1 MVVRYWEAM
10 SVMRWPV
17 RHLSVALLGATG
29 LAGLAAG
36 LAGLAAASRPEPVH
50 ARVQSSS
57 STFVVMFQ
65 GVRIGA
71 ETVAVTRND
80 SGWVI
85 SSTGQIAQP
94 LDLTTTKFEATYAPD
109 WQPLKLA
116 IEGAHRGQLITLLTV
131 FQPTSATSD
140 FLQSGQRLSVTHT
153 VSPGTVALPNNFF
166 AAYEALAARLGPAA
180 PGTKVPVYVAPQA
193 EIVVTVEATR
203 PRRVVTVDGAIEFK
217 QFDLSFANPSGPL
230 KAEMWIDGR
239 NRFARLVLPAAS
251 LTVIRD
257 DLSVVMAREERISR
271 PGDEDVFI
279 PANGFNL
286 GGTVSEPA
294 AAAAGA
300 AKGAA
305 GRFPAVVLVAG
316 SGRQDRDELVF
327 GIPILGQLAGSLAD
341 AGFVVVRYDKRGVGL
356 SGGRV
361 ESATL
366 DDYATDIIS
375 VVNWLRRRKDVDP
388 DRIAV
393 VGHSEGGAVAML
405 AADREKRIKAIGLV
419 ATPGRTGRETTLEQQ
434 QRLLARSK
442 DSAEDRKAK
451 VELQERI
458 MDAAT
463 SGRGWEAVP
472 PALRREADTAWFRSW
487 LQFDPAAAMKKID
500 QPVLIVQG
508 ALDAQV
514 PPAHAD
520 HLETFSRARRTSAAA
535 VTRKIVVPGVNHLL
549 VPARTGEVDEYPTL
563 AVKTVAPEISQG
575 IAEWLK
581 SVLR

>member
-1 MVVRYWEAM
+1 
-10 SVMRWPV
+10 
-17 RHLSVALLGATG
+17 
-29 LAGLAAG
+29 
-36 LAGLAAASRPEPVH
+36 
-50 ARVQSSS
+50 
-57 STFVVMFQ
+57 
-65 GVRIGA
+65 
-71 ETVAVTRND
+71 
-80 SGWVI
+80 
-85 SSTGQIAQP
+85 
-94 LDLTTTKFEATYAPD
+94 
-109 WQPLKLA
+109 
-116 IEGAHRGQLITLLTV
+116 
-131 FQPTSATSD
+131 
-140 FLQSGQRLSVTHT
+140 
-153 VSPGTVALPNNFF
+153 
-166 AAYEALAARLGPAA
+166 
-180 PGTKVPVYVAPQA
+180 
-193 EIVVTVEATR
+193 
-203 PRRVVTVDGAIEFK
+203 
-217 QFDLSFANPSGPL
+217 
-230 KAEMWIDGR
+230 MWIDGR